1 MLRHL
6 KTMGFSVCFGNVC
19 PGFISKT
26 GNLLGSVVADAG
38 VSAQLDTS
46 KPEVRWTH
54 LGTHL
59 YFSQQRI
66 CNDSHLEAQ
75 QCVDICINLS
85 NMTDNI
91 GGYQSI
97 PICKTEGLM
106 QCC

>member
-1 MLRHL
+1 MYA
-6 KTMGFSVCFGNVC
+6 

-26 GNLLGSVVADAG
+26 GNLLGSVVGDAG

-54 LGTHL
+54 LGHTVFL
-59 YFSQQRI
+59 QQRI
-66 CNDSHLEAQ
+66 CNDSHRSTAV
-75 QCVDICINLS
+75 CDICINLS